1 MIAPTEDHRRAR
13 PRPDPLIDSAA
24 MERLRTLGIVFA
36 FLLAGI
42 VAVSTLHPFQSLI
55 AEPFALFGSVA
66 MAAVMMYIFIR
77 AALVPERRYTGW
89 VRALT
94 SVNTRWLFFLL
105 FIGWAVGMFLLASLG
120 LGPQQMGAP
129 AFVML
134 FIGIFVMM
142 GFIWAVI
149 GE

>member
-1 MIAPTEDHRRAR
+1 MD
-13 PRPDPLIDSAA
+13 
-24 MERLRTLGIVFA
+24 RLRTLGILFA
-36 FLLAGI
+36 FLLAGV

-66 MAAVMMYIFIR
+66 LAAVMTFIFLR
-77 AALVPERRYTGW
+77 AAMVPERRYTGW
-89 VRALT
+89 VRTLT
-94 SVNTRWLFFLL
+94 SVNTRWLFVIL
-105 FIGWAVGMFLLASLG
+105 FISWAVGMFLLASLG

-134 FIGIFVMM
+134 LLGVFIMM
-142 GFIWAVI
+142 GLIWSVI

>member
-1 MIAPTEDHRRAR
+1 MD
-13 PRPDPLIDSAA
+13 
-24 MERLRTLGIVFA
+24 RLRTLGILFA
-36 FLLAGI
+36 FMLAGV

-55 AEPFALFGSVA
+55 AEPLALFGSVA
-66 MAAVMMYIFIR
+66 LAAVMTFIFVR
-77 AALVPERRYTGW
+77 AAMVPERRYTGW
-89 VRALT
+89 ARTLT

-105 FIGWAVGMFLLASLG
+105 FVGWAVGMFFLASLG

-134 FIGIFVMM
+134 LLGIFIMM

>member
-1 MIAPTEDHRRAR
+1 
-13 PRPDPLIDSAA
+13 
-24 MERLRTLGIVFA
+24 MERLRKLGIVLA
-36 FLLAGI
+36 VALAGV
-42 VAVSTLHPFQSLI
+42 VAVSTVHPFLALI
-55 AEPFALFGSVA
+55 SEPAALIISVLMAGLMTFIFLRVA
-66 MAAVMMYIFIR
+66 M
-77 AALVPERRYTGW
+77 VPERRHTGW

-105 FIGWAVGMFLLASLG
+105 FVAWAVGMFLLASLQ

-134 FIGIFVMM
+134 FIGIFILM

>member
-1 MIAPTEDHRRAR
+1 MD
-13 PRPDPLIDSAA
+13 
-24 MERLRTLGIVFA
+24 RLRRFGIILA
-36 FLLAGI
+36 LLITGV

-55 AEPFALFGSVA
+55 AQPIALFVSVVL
-66 MAAVMMYIFIR
+66 AALMTFIFIR
-77 AALVPERRYTGW
+77 AAMVPERRYTGW

-94 SVNTRWLFFLL
+94 SVNTRWLFLLL
-105 FIGWAVGMFLLASLG
+105 FIGWAVAMFLLASLQ

>member
-1 MIAPTEDHRRAR
+1 
-13 PRPDPLIDSAA
+13 
-24 MERLRTLGIVFA
+24 MERLRKLGIVLA
-36 FLLAGI
+36 FMLAGV

-55 AEPFALFGSVA
+55 AEPIALFGSVLLA
-66 MAAVMMYIFIR
+66 GLMTFIFIR
-77 AALVPERRYTGW
+77 AAMVPERRYTGW
-89 VRALT
+89 VRTLT

-105 FIGWAVGMFLLASLG
+105 FIGWTVGMFLLASLG

-134 FIGIFVMM
+134 FIGIFIMM

>member
-1 MIAPTEDHRRAR
+1 MD
-13 PRPDPLIDSAA
+13 
-24 MERLRTLGIVFA
+24 RLRTLGIV
-36 FLLAGI
+36 LAVMLTGV
-42 VAVSTLHPFQSLI
+42 VAVSTVHPFQSLI
-55 AEPFALFGSVA
+55 AQPVALLGSVA
-66 MAAVMMYIFIR
+66 LAALMVFIFIR
-77 AALVPERRYTGW
+77 AAMVPERRYTGW

-105 FIGWAVGMFLLASLG
+105 FIGWAVGMFVLASMQ

-134 FIGIFVMM
+134 FIGIFILM
-142 GFIWAVI
+142 GLIWSVI